1 VDRVTRRM
9 RTAGRSGRTVTL
21 RLRFDDFSRATRS
34 HTLPQATDQTRAI
47 LITARSLL
55 TGAQPLIAAQGITM
69 IGISVGNLENEAAL
83 QLALPFD
90 KAANNELDS
99 ALDGV
104 RDKFGTN
111 AITRGI
117 LLGRDQGLTVPMLP
131 D

>member
-1 VDRVTRRM
+1 
-9 RTAGRSGRTVTL
+9 
-21 RLRFDDFSRATRS
+21 
-34 HTLPQATDQTRAI
+34 
-47 LITARSLL
+47 
-55 TGAQPLIAAQGITM
+55 M

-90 KAANNELDS
+90 KAANDELDS
-99 ALDGV
+99 ALDQV
-104 RDKFGTN
+104 KDKFGTN

>member
-1 VDRVTRRM
+1 
-9 RTAGRSGRTVTL
+9 
-21 RLRFDDFSRATRS
+21 
-34 HTLPQATDQTRAI
+34 
-47 LITARSLL
+47 
-55 TGAQPLIAAQGITM
+55 M

-99 ALDGV
+99 ALDQV
-104 RDKFGTN
+104 KDKFGTD

-117 LLGRDQGLTVPMLP
+117 LLGKRQGLEMPMLP

>member
-1 VDRVTRRM
+1 
-9 RTAGRSGRTVTL
+9 
-21 RLRFDDFSRATRS
+21 
-34 HTLPQATDQTRAI
+34 
-47 LITARSLL
+47 
-55 TGAQPLIAAQGITM
+55 M

-90 KAANNELDS
+90 KAANDELDT
-99 ALDGV
+99 ALDQV
-104 RDKFGTN
+104 KDKFGTN

>member
-1 VDRVTRRM
+1 
-9 RTAGRSGRTVTL
+9 
-21 RLRFDDFSRATRS
+21 
-34 HTLPQATDQTRAI
+34 LPQATDQTRAI
-47 LITARSLL
+47 LVTARALL
-55 TGAQPLIAAQGITM
+55 SAARPLIAAQGITM

-90 KAANNELDS
+90 KASNDELDS
-99 ALDGV
+99 AMDLV
-104 RDKFGTN
+104 KDKFGTN

>member
-1 VDRVTRRM
+1 
-9 RTAGRSGRTVTL
+9 L

-47 LITARSLL
+47 LITARALL
-55 TGAQPLIAAQGITM
+55 TTAGPLIATQGITM
-69 IGISVGNLENEAAL
+69 IGISVGNLENEAAQ

-90 KAANNELDS
+90 KAANDELDT
-99 ALDGV
+99 AMDRV
-104 RDKFGTN
+104 KDKFGTN

>member
-1 VDRVTRRM
+1 
-9 RTAGRSGRTVTL
+9 
-21 RLRFDDFSRATRS
+21 
-34 HTLPQATDQTRAI
+34 
-47 LITARSLL
+47 
-55 TGAQPLIAAQGITM
+55 M
-69 IGISVGNLENEAAL
+69 IGISVGNLEDEAAL

-104 RDKFGTN
+104 RNKFGTN

>member
-1 VDRVTRRM
+1 M
-9 RTAGRSGRTVTL
+9 RAAGRAGRTVTL
-21 RLRFDDFSRATRS
+21 RLRFDDFTRATRS

-47 LITARSLL
+47 LVTARALL
-55 TGAQPLIAAQGITM
+55 STARPLITAQGITM
-69 IGISVGNLENEAAL
+69 VGISVGNLENEAAL

-90 KAANNELDS
+90 KAANDELDS
-99 ALDGV
+99 ALDAV
-104 RDKFGTN
+104 RDKFGSN

>member
-1 VDRVTRRM
+1 V
-9 RTAGRSGRTVTL
+9 
-21 RLRFDDFSRATRS
+21 
-34 HTLPQATDQTRAI
+34 
-47 LITARSLL
+47 
-55 TGAQPLIAAQGITM
+55 
-69 IGISVGNLENEAAL
+69 

-90 KAANNELDS
+90 KAANDELDS

-111 AITRGI
+111 AITRGT

>member
-1 VDRVTRRM
+1 M
-9 RTAGRSGRTVTL
+9 RTAERSGRTVTL

-47 LITARSLL
+47 LITARALL
-55 TGAQPLIAAQGITM
+55 STAAPLIAAQGITM

-90 KAANNELDS
+90 KAANDELDT
-99 ALDGV
+99 AMDRV
-104 RDKFGTN
+104 KDKFGTN